1 MEQYITQENMTALI
15 NTSAEFGFNLIS
27 ALAILIVGL
36 WVAKKI
42 AGWGGAS
49 VKRSGVDETLTSF
62 LSKLIHAG
70 LAAFVI
76 IAALSRVGIQTASF
90 VAVLAAAGLAVGLA
104 LQGSL
109 ANFAA
114 GVLIMLFR
122 PYKLGDWVEAGGVSG
137 SVKDISIFSTV
148 LATGDNKKI
157 IVPNSQMTGGS
168 ITNYSAY
175 DTRRVDLVVGVSY
188 SADLQKA
195 RSVFEKV
202 IREQEAVLEDKD
214 ITVAVKAL
222 GASSVDFVLRAW
234 VKSGDYWPTYFALTE
249 KIKLALDEHGI
260 GIPFPQM
267 DVHLN
272 PSVERALAQRQGAAV
287 VEEA

>member
-1 MEQYITQENMTALI
+1 MNILAAL
-15 NTSAEFGFNLIS
+15 LI
-27 ALAILIVGL
+27 LVVGL
-36 WVAKKI
+36 WIAKRVAK
-42 AGWGGAS
+42 WGGTK
-49 VKRSGVDETLTSF
+49 VRKVGVDETRSTF

-76 IAALSRVGIQTASF
+76 IVALSRVGIQTASF
-90 VAVLAAAGLAVGLA
+90 VAVLAAVGLAVGLA

-114 GVLIMLFR
+114 GVLILLFR
-122 PYKLGDWVEAGGVSG
+122 PYKVGDWVEAVGVSG
-137 SVKDISIFSTV
+137 SVKEISIFLTI

-157 IVPNSQMTGGS
+157 VVPNSQMTGDS

-175 DTRRVDLVVGVSY
+175 NTRRVDLLIGVSY
-188 SADLQKA
+188 SADLKKA
-195 RSVFEKV
+195 RAVFEKV
-202 IREQEAVLEDKD
+202 IADQETVLKEKD
-214 ITVAVKAL
+214 VTIAVKAQ

-234 VKSGDYWPTYFALTE
+234 VKSSDYWPTYFALTE
-249 KIKLALDEHGI
+249 KIKLALDENGI

-272 PSVERALAQRQGAAV
+272 PSVERVLAQREKLSVTEQA
-287 VEEA
+287 